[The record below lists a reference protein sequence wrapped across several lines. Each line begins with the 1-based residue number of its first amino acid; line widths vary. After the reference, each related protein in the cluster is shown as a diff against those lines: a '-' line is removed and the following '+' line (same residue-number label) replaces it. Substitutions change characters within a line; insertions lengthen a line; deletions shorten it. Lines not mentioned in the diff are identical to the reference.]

1 MKIITQVIKVV
12 FICIVLYSVI
22 IVLRHPHEKYYDAK
36 DMYIYS
42 RGNASDSLRAE
53 IVKQLHKFQA
63 GYTHRDTAQ
72 LAPFMEQLFSR
83 ENVLVLGTMPAEI
96 LINHKK
102 VARLVRSDW
111 RSWGD
116 CTFLMDNAHIS
127 TSANVAWISTIG
139 YVKFDMS
146 RFLVLPLRLSA
157 VMVKEDLIWKF
168 QYMQFQFDMDFSPLL
183 ITLILL
189 MLWLLGSLVSLTM
202 MIVKRLR
209 KFQQT

>member
-1 MKIITQVIKVV
+1 MKIVSQVLKIV
-12 FICIVLYSVI
+12 FICIILYSVLA
-22 IVLRHPHEKYYDAK
+22 VLRHPHEKYYDAK
-36 DMYIYS
+36 DEYMYS
-42 RGNASDSLRAE
+42 SGNASDSLRAE
-53 IVKQLHKFQA
+53 IVEQLYRFQV
-63 GYTHRDTAQ
+63 GYTRRDTDQ
-72 LAPFMEQLFSR
+72 LEPFMEQLFSR
-83 ENVLVLGTMPAEI
+83 ENVLVLGTMPPEI
-96 LINHKK
+96 LVGREK

-127 TSANVAWISTIG
+127 TSGNVVWISTIG

-157 VMVKEDLIWKF
+157 VMVREDLIWKF

-189 MLWLLGSLVSLTM
+189 MIWLLVSFVSFTVL
-202 MIVKRLR
+202 IAKRLR
-209 KFQQT
+209 KLQHN

>member
-1 MKIITQVIKVV
+1 MKIVKQILKIV
-12 FICIVLYSVI
+12 FICIVLYSVLN
-22 IVLRHPHEKYYDAK
+22 VLRRPHEEYYEAK
-36 DMYIYS
+36 DDYIFSY
-42 RGNASDSLRAE
+42 GNAPDSVRAE
-53 IVKQLHKFQA
+53 IVAQLHKFQA
-63 GYTHRDTAQ
+63 GYTRRETDH
-72 LAPFMEQLFSR
+72 LESFMEQLFSQ

-96 LINHKK
+96 LINHEK
-102 VARLVRSDW
+102 VTRLVRSDW

-127 TSANVAWISTIG
+127 ASGNVAWISTIG

-157 VMVKEDLIWKF
+157 VMVKEDFTWKF

-183 ITLILL
+183 LTLILL
-189 MLWLLGSLVSLTM
+189 MIWLLASLVSLTV

-209 KFQQT
+209 KHGR

>member
-1 MKIITQVIKVV
+1 MKIFKQVLKIM

-22 IVLRHPHEKYYDAK
+22 IVLRHPHEEYYDAK
-36 DMYIYS
+36 DEYIYAY
-42 RGNASDSLRAE
+42 GNASDSVRTE
-53 IVKQLHKFQA
+53 IVEQLHKFQV
-63 GYTHRDTAQ
+63 GYTQRDTTQ
-72 LAPFMEQLFSR
+72 VEPFMEQLFSR
-83 ENVLVLGTMPAEI
+83 ENILVLGTMPAEI
-96 LINHKK
+96 LINHEK

-127 TSANVAWISTIG
+127 TSGNVAWVSTIG

-157 VMVKEDLIWKF
+157 VMVKEDLTWRF

-189 MLWLLGSLVSLTM
+189 MIWLLVSLVSLTVT
-202 MIVKRLR
+202 IVKRLR
-209 KFQQT
+209 KFQQN

>member
-1 MKIITQVIKVV
+1 MKIAKQVFKVV
-12 FICIVLYSVI
+12 FIGIVLYSVV
-22 IVLRHPHEKYYDAK
+22 IVLRHPHREYYEARDEHV
-36 DMYIYS
+36 YS
-42 RGNASDSLRAE
+42 PGNAPDSVRAE
-53 IVKQLHKFQA
+53 IVAQLHKFQA
-63 GYTHRDTAQ
+63 GYARRDTDQ
-72 LAPFMEQLFSR
+72 LEPFMEQLFSQ

-96 LINHKK
+96 LIDHEK

-127 TSANVAWISTIG
+127 TSGNVAWISTIG

-157 VMVKEDLIWKF
+157 VMVKEDLAWKF

-183 ITLILL
+183 LTLILL
-189 MLWLLGSLVSLTM
+189 MIWLLASLVCLTV
-202 MIVKRLR
+202 MIVKKLKKSQR
-209 KFQQT
+209 